1 MTFKAEWEKANDSHI
16 LAANVVENMAAIAC
30 PGKNLISQEMISGGC
45 ANLNI
50 KIQLEGDLEPLL
62 LRVYLRDKDAAWR
75 EKSIAT
81 LLQSTVRVPVPVPQV
96 LRICDYE
103 NYRFAIT
110 EFIPG
115 ITLRDLLL
123 SDEPHDV
130 GTVMRQVGTIL
141 ARIAAHKF
149 PAAGFFDKNLHVI
162 NQLIPD
168 DYLKHAKQSLQN
180 NIVSIQLGADA
191 IAKINVTLDKYAHLF
206 PSGKE
211 KQLVHADFDPANI
224 LVAKIENDWQITGI
238 LDWEFSF
245 SGSAL
250 YDIANMLRYK
260 HQTSAIF
267 EQAFLNGLTQ
277 SGINL
282 PENWTIIVDI
292 LNLVSLL
299 DCLTRSDPEK
309 MPKRCADI
317 NLLSYNI
324 IQRLSQE

>member
-1 MTFKAEWEKANDSHI
+1 MTFKAEWEKANESHI
-16 LAANVVENMAAIAC
+16 LAANVAENMAAIAY
-30 PGKNLISQEMISGGC
+30 PSKRLISQKVISGGC

-62 LRVYLRDKDAAWR
+62 LRIYLRDQEAAWR

-81 LLQSTVRVPVPVPQV
+81 LLQSTVPVPQV
-96 LRICDYE
+96 LQVCDYK
-103 NYRFAIT
+103 NYRFGLT

-123 SDEPHDV
+123 SDIPHDV
-130 GTVMRQVGTIL
+130 GTIMHQIGIIL
-141 ARIAAHKF
+141 AKIAAPQF
-149 PAAGFFDKNLHVI
+149 PAAGFFDKDLHVI
-162 NQLIPD
+162 NKLAQD
-168 DYLKHAKQSLQN
+168 DYLKYAKECLQH
-180 NIVSIQLGADA
+180 NIVQHQLGTAS
-191 IAKINVTLDKYAHLF
+191 IVKINVILDRYAHLL
-206 PSGKE
+206 PDGEE

-224 LVAKIENDWQITGI
+224 LVDRIEDTWQITGI

-245 SGSAL
+245 SGSVL

-260 HQTSAIF
+260 HKVPAIF
-267 EQAFLNGLTQ
+267 EQEFLNGLTQ
-277 SGINL
+277 GGINL
-282 PENWTIIVDI
+282 TENWTIIVEI

-317 NLLSYNI
+317 HSLIYNI
-324 IQRLSQE
+324 IQRLTQE